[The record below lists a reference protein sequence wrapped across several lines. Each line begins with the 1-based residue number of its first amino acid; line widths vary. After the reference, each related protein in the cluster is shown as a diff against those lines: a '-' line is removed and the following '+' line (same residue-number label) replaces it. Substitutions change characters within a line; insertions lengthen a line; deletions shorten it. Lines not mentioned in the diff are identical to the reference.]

1 MNYFFVVLTVYLF
14 VSSLNLFSFNTEV
27 LCDRAFESVLVGP
40 AVLCDRAF
48 QSVLVG
54 PARRVLLDLRLS
66 IAFLSLQIRDRGS
79 SL

>member
-1 MNYFFVVLTVYLF
+1 MSTKIYLFVEVNYFFVVLTVYLF
-14 VSSLNLFSFNTEV
+14 VSSLKFSFNTE
-27 LCDRAFESVLVGP
+27 
-40 AVLCDRAF
+40 VLCDRAF

>member
-1 MNYFFVVLTVYLF
+1 MSTKIYLFVEVNYFFVVLTVYLF

-27 LCDRAFESVLVGP
+27 LCDRAF
-40 AVLCDRAF
+40 

-54 PARRVLLDLRLS
+54 RRVLLDLRLS

>member
-1 MNYFFVVLTVYLF
+1 MLSYNLIKLCLFVEVNYFFVVLTVYLF

-40 AVLCDRAF
+40 A
-48 QSVLVG
+48 
-54 PARRVLLDLRLS
+54 RRVLLDLRLS